1 MISFKLALASS
12 GVRRANI
19 GIVPKTLH
27 LITSAR
33 LNGISED
40 HGKG

>member
-1 MISFKLALASS
+1 MSSFKLALASS
-12 GVRRANI
+12 GVRLANI
-19 GIVPKTLH
+19 AIVSKTLH
-27 LITSAR
+27 LMTSAR